1 MKAAS
6 GWMGMFSF
14 ILLSSSCGYHTGG
27 HADLIPK
34 TIHTVAIPAF
44 TNNTTRYKLTD
55 QLPEAIAREFI
66 ARTRYRVVPDP
77 GTADAVLAG
86 MVLSYAASP
95 TVFDPVTAR
104 ASAIEL
110 HVTLR
115 LNLTERATGK
125 NLFSRPN
132 YEVRERYQISVDP
145 TAFFEESDSA
155 LARASK
161 EVARLVVTSILDNF

>member
-1 MKAAS
+1 MKTAVGVAV
-6 GWMGMFSF
+6 
-14 ILLSSSCGYHTGG
+14 LLSAMLAATSCGYHTGG
-27 HADLIPK
+27 HADLIPAA
-34 TIHTVAIPAF
+34 IHTIAILAF

-55 QLPEAIAREFI
+55 QLPEAISREFI
-66 ARTRYRVVPDP
+66 GRTRYRIVSDP
-77 GTADAVLAG
+77 AAADAVLTG
-86 MVLSYAASP
+86 VVLSYAASP
-95 TVFDPVTAR
+95 TVYDPVTGR
-104 ASAIEL
+104 ASALEL

-125 NLFSRPN
+125 ILFSRPA

-145 TAFFEESDSA
+145 AAFFEESDSA